1 MDKRFPAATLPH
13 AISALVASYT
23 SIRRKCISNSSA
35 DLPRFAGRG
44 RVFRLDFRVNFGNDF
59 ACISL
64 LFLLHHGRSYI
75 YDLLIILFP
84 YRAARPCME
93 ASSGRWDSG
102 RIGPNPSTGVPFPG
116 ACPATKGPACSM
128 RSCQRSS
135 ERSGTSRMSDFVPGV
150 RWDGAAPAELGS
162 VVDSCVLLFL
172 RSLLP
177 CFLIF
182 PVRGPSKGLVVGRGG
197 RYSPKG
203 LGWALW
209 YSMVLCGTLWYSMV
223 LYGTLWYSVVLYGT
237 LWYSMVLYGTLWYS
251 VVLCGTLWYSARGAL
266 VVVRASE
273 PTSVAPL
280 PPRGARS
287 GSLCVSWSGTG
298 RG

>member
-1 MDKRFPAATLPH
+1 
-13 AISALVASYT
+13 
-23 SIRRKCISNSSA
+23 
-35 DLPRFAGRG
+35 
-44 RVFRLDFRVNFGNDF
+44 
-59 ACISL
+59 
-64 LFLLHHGRSYI
+64 
-75 YDLLIILFP
+75 
-84 YRAARPCME
+84 
-93 ASSGRWDSG
+93 
-102 RIGPNPSTGVPFPG
+102 
-116 ACPATKGPACSM
+116 
-128 RSCQRSS
+128 
-135 ERSGTSRMSDFVPGV
+135 MSDFVPGV
-150 RWDGAAPAELGS
+150 RWDGAAPAELGGWDAVTSGSSNYPANVLLYTVTYLSSTSGS

-209 YSMVLCGTLWYSMV
+209 YSMVL
-223 LYGTLWYSVVLYGT
+223 YGTLWYSVVLCGT
-237 LWYSMVLYGTLWYS
+237 LWYSVVLCGTLWYS

>member
-1 MDKRFPAATLPH
+1 
-13 AISALVASYT
+13 
-23 SIRRKCISNSSA
+23 
-35 DLPRFAGRG
+35 
-44 RVFRLDFRVNFGNDF
+44 
-59 ACISL
+59 
-64 LFLLHHGRSYI
+64 
-75 YDLLIILFP
+75 
-84 YRAARPCME
+84 ME
-93 ASSGRWDSG
+93 ASSGRWG
-102 RIGPNPSTGVPFPG
+102 RAESARIPG
-116 ACPATKGPACSM
+116 RACPFRGLVRPPKAPPAA
-128 RSCQRSS
+128 RGRVNCQS
-135 ERSGTSRMSDFVPGV
+135 ERSGTGRMSDFVPGV
-150 RWDGAAPAELGS
+150 RWDGAAPAELGGWDAVTSGSSNYPANVLLYTVTYLSSTSGS

-209 YSMVLCGTLWYSMV
+209 YSMVLY
-223 LYGTLWYSVVLYGT
+223 
-237 LWYSMVLYGTLWYS
+237 
-251 VVLCGTLWYSARGAL
+251 GTLWYSARGAL